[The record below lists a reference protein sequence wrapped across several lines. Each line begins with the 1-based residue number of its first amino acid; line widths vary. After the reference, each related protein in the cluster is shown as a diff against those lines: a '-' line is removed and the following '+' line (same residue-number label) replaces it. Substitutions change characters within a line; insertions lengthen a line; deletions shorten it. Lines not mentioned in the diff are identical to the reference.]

1 MKIILVAQVK
11 KKRLL
16 IKSTEIKIN
25 QDFKTEEY
33 VNRLPILNQR
43 DFDNKFIQISML
55 GIFTFENNY

>member
-1 MKIILVAQVK
+1 MKIIVVTKVK
-11 KKRLL
+11 KKLLL
-16 IKSTEIKIN
+16 IKLTEIKIN

-43 DFDNKFIQISML
+43 NFDNKYIQISVL